1 MSRYASP
8 GTVSFGC
15 TADSPCGGSSFSYP
29 DTPGGRARAE
39 REAADMARSDHHRV
53 ETSWDMGASGAAG
66 GSTIGGVGCAAGAN
80 G

>member
-8 GTVSFGC
+8 GTVSF
-15 TADSPCGGSSFSYP
+15 
-29 DTPGGRARAE
+29 
-39 REAADMARSDHHRV
+39 MARSDHHRV